1 MACKTALIHALH
13 YLKLKSFP
21 NHLKFKYP
29 WRSYQKRV
37 LDELDH
43 HLDDQKLHIIAP
55 PGSGKTILGLEVLL
69 RLNTPTLVLAPT
81 LTIRNQ
87 WIDRLCELFLP
98 KDAPRPDWISTDIRN
113 PKTLTVATYHALHS
127 VISGKNEQEEY
138 PAKNNEI
145 QPTDRSV
152 EKTERDHL
160 IEEYQTLK
168 LGTLVADECHHLKNE
183 WWNSLTYFVKKFP
196 ALTTVSLT
204 ATPPYD
210 VGPAEWE
217 RYKKFCGPVDAEISV
232 PELVRRSDLCPHQ
245 DFVMLSTPE
254 GTEKQII
261 TDFHQGVNQFCDAI
275 VRDREFA
282 EIVFQHRFIAD
293 TDNFISEILEAPS
306 YYSSMLI
313 YLRAAG
319 AELSEKLF
327 KLLAVYP
334 DEAPTLS
341 KAWLEVLLT
350 GIIYKE
356 KWNDSVQKSK
366 VDELKRNLKR
376 IGAVERQKITLTSNT
391 ALYGLLSQS
400 TAKLNSMEIIAS
412 LEYAAMGNDLRMVIL
427 SDFIR
432 KSYIPNAES
441 ALEHK
446 SKLGVVPIFEHLRSQ
461 RSTEAKLGV
470 LSGSLVVIPKP
481 AVPHFEDACT
491 ENGVP
496 LIQLKTIPWPNDPG
510 YLIIENFGTNR
521 SNIVKIVTEIFQAG
535 HINVLIG
542 TKSLLGEG
550 WDSQAINSLILASF
564 VGSFVLSNQMRGRA
578 IRHQQGNDEKVSN
591 IWHLACVDPDSPT
604 GGDDLQMLTRRFNA
618 FLGLSNLDN
627 SIERGFVR
635 LNLDTPSFNSETV
648 SALNE
653 KMKALAQDRLGTR
666 TKWMDSLGNGTR
678 LVEVVKTPRNLVP
691 KEFLLNKTI
700 RALLIQGLLGAGI
713 FVSEALQ
720 SLRFRRD
727 PEQQWTII
735 KVIFILGFLLAMP
748 TSIRCLWLVLK
759 NGPVEAAARQIAQA
773 LIETLIHLNK
783 IKTHR
788 SKLNLIVEH
797 DKHGFVHCFLDG
809 ATYFESS
816 LFRNALQ
823 EILGPINNP
832 RYLITRKSACMAFQ
846 KDYHSVPTLLG
857 QKKEDALCFADFW
870 NKSVGKNSLIY
881 TRTPE
886 GRKTLIKARG
896 FALSAEFADKSEIV
910 SKWQ

>member
-1 MACKTALIHALH
+1 M
-13 YLKLKSFP
+13 KSFP

-43 HLDDQKLHIIAP
+43 HLDDHKLHVIAP

-69 RLNTPTLVLAPT
+69 RLNTPTLILAPT

-87 WIDRLCELFLP
+87 WIDRLYELFLP
-98 KDAPRPDWISTDIRN
+98 EDAPRPDWISTDIRD
-113 PKTLTVATYHALHS
+113 PKKLTVVTYHALHS
-127 VISGKNEQEEY
+127 VISGKSKQEED
-138 PAKNNEI
+138 PEEENETQQTDHCAEKIDCKN
-145 QPTDRSV
+145 
-152 EKTERDHL
+152 L
-160 IEEYQTLK
+160 IEKYQTLK

-183 WWNSLTYFVKKFP
+183 WWRSLTYFVEKFP

-217 RYKKFCGPVDAEISV
+217 RYENFCGPVDAEISV

-245 DFVMLSTPE
+245 DFVMLSVPE
-254 GTEKQII
+254 GTEKQILN
-261 TDFHQGVNQFCDAI
+261 DFHLGVNQFCEAI
-275 VRDREFA
+275 VRDHEFA
-282 EIVFQHRFIAD
+282 AIVFQHRFIAD
-293 TDNFISEILEAPS
+293 TENCVSEILEAPS

-313 YLRAAG
+313 YLKAAG

-334 DEAPTLS
+334 NETPALS
-341 KAWLEVLLT
+341 KSWIEVLLT
-350 GIIYKE
+350 GLLYKE
-356 KWNDSVQKSK
+356 EWSDSAQESK
-366 VDELKRNLKR
+366 VAELKRNLKR
-376 IGAVERQKITLTSNT
+376 IGAVERRKITLTSNT

-400 TAKLNSMEIIAS
+400 SAKLSSMEIISS
-412 LEYAAMGNDLRMVIL
+412 LEYAAMGNNLRMVIL

-432 KSYIPNAES
+432 KSYIPKPES
-441 ALEHK
+441 ALEQK
-446 SKLGVVPIFEHLRSQ
+446 FKLGVVPIFEHLRSQ
-461 RSTEAKLGV
+461 RPTEAKLGI
-470 LSGSLVVIPKP
+470 LTGSLVVIPQP
-481 AVPHFEDACT
+481 ALPYFQLACT
-491 ENGVP
+491 EIRTP
-496 LIQLKTIPWPNDPG
+496 ATQLKTTPWPNDPD
-510 YLIIENFGTNR
+510 YIIIENFGESR
-521 SNIVKIVTEIFQAG
+521 SKIVKVVTEIFEAG

-550 WDSQAINSLILASF
+550 WDSPSINSLILASF

-578 IRHQQGNDEKVSN
+578 IRHQPENNEKVSN
-591 IWHLACVDPDSPT
+591 IWHLACIDPDSPT
-604 GGDDLQMLTRRFNA
+604 GGDDLKMLTRRFNT
-618 FLGLSNLDN
+618 FLGLSNFDF
-627 SIERGFVR
+627 SIERGFAR
-635 LNLDTPSFNSETV
+635 LDLGSPPFDSETV
-648 SALNE
+648 LAIND
-653 KMKALAQDRLGTR
+653 KMKALAQDRRGTR
-666 TKWMDSLGNGTR
+666 IKWMDSLGNGTR
-678 LVEVVKTPRNLVP
+678 LVEVVKTPRHLVP
-691 KEFLLNKTI
+691 KEFVFNKTI
-700 RALLIQGLLGAGI
+700 RALLIQGLLGAGM

-720 SLRFRRD
+720 SLRVRRD
-727 PEQQWTII
+727 PEQQWTIF
-735 KVIFILGFLLAMP
+735 KMIFIIGFLLAIP

-773 LIETLIHLNK
+773 LLETLIHLNI
-783 IKTHR
+783 IKTDR
-788 SKLNLIVEH
+788 RELNLIVEH

-832 RYLITRKSACMAFQ
+832 RYLITRKSECMAFQ
-846 KDYHSVPTLLG
+846 RDYHSVPTIFG

-870 NKSVGKNSLIY
+870 NKLVGKNRLIY

-886 GRKTLIKARG
+886 GRKSLIQARG
-896 FALSAEFADKSEIV
+896 FALSTEFAEKSEII